1 VVNIVPFVAVVFGW
15 PVVIVSILLA
25 LGGIAATRSKMVL
38 AGAIVACPFLFYLF
52 LTPRLQSVVP
62 PVAVLLF
69 LAARAVARRRHRT
82 ALVMVA
88 PYVGLAVFVAWL
100 VVNQGVG

>member
-1 VVNIVPFVAVVFGW
+1 VVNTVPFVAVVFGW
-15 PVVIVSILLA
+15 PAVIVSILLA
-25 LGGIAATRSKMVL
+25 LGGIAARRSKMVL

-52 LTPRLQSVVP
+52 LTPRLRWVAP

-69 LAARAVARRRHRT
+69 LAARAVARRRYRT
-82 ALVMVA
+82 ALAMVA

-100 VVNQGVG
+100 VVNQGAG

>member
-1 VVNIVPFVAVVFGW
+1 
-15 PVVIVSILLA
+15 
-25 LGGIAATRSKMVL
+25 M
-38 AGAIVACPFLFYLF
+38 ACPFLFYLF
-52 LTPRLQSVVP
+52 LTPRFQWVAP

-88 PYVGLAVFVAWL
+88 PYVGLAAFWHGWWSIKGLADMRCAPPRPRRSRAAAGATERRTFGDYDFDAETDL
-100 VVNQGVG
+100 VLFL